1 MKKSTLWILSAVALA
16 ALLAGGARW
25 ASQRQASKAPAA
37 PTAAVVPSIELATS
51 DVFTA
56 RTQTLNLGIAVSGAL
71 KASESAIVK
80 ARVAG
85 ELQELSVR
93 EGDRVQ
99 AGQVIAR
106 IEPIEY
112 QARVRQAQQ
121 QADAAKAQVD
131 IAQRQFDNNQALVN
145 QGFISQTALLT
156 SQASLNGA
164 TATHAAALAALDLAN
179 KSLADATLRSPLSG
193 VVAQRLAQPGER
205 VAIEARLV
213 EVINLSQLELEAALT
228 AEDASLVR
236 VGMTAQL
243 QVDGVDAP
251 ISAKVLRIN
260 PSAQIGSRSI
270 LVYLGIKGREGLR
283 QGQFA
288 QGSLGTQTLQVI
300 AVPVDSVRTDKPQPY
315 VQVVQDGKVAH
326 ITVRTD
332 VRSEGERQTR
342 VAVTGVSEGAQ
353 VLSDTASEAQ
363 VQFGKLEAAA
373 NAELKAKGVSAKAN
387 RVASLRDA
395 LFSEIDNPVNCGQGP
410 EAQRLMDELK
420 RELPEF
426 KPLSSP
432 TKNCTQNEK
441 IISDYKGRIDNLVAR
456 APWNNADLSNVSTKA
471 SKAREELADLRSEIS
486 KSYSPNSIRQIASVF
501 EGHQTNYQ
509 DLIFQLGKQT
519 DTDKLEP
526 DLSIVAAQ
534 SLGNVYKLPALFLSR
549 LDEASTYVYL
559 LMALC
564 FDLFLVYL
572 YGLAK
577 KNRVR
582 KRAIAGPLAG
592 AW

>member
-1 MKKSTLWILSAVALA
+1 MKKSTFWILSAVALA

-37 PTAAVVPSIELATS
+37 PTAAVVPSIELAAS

-56 RTQTLNLGIAVSGAL
+56 RTQSLSQGITVSGAL
-71 KASESAIVK
+71 KASQSAIIK

-106 IEPIEY
+106 IDQTEY

-243 QVDGVDAP
+243 KVEGVETP
-251 ISAKVLRIN
+251 ITAKVLRIN
-260 PSAQIGSRSI
+260 PSAQSGSRSI
-270 LVYLGIKGREGLR
+270 LVYLGIQGREGLR

-288 QGSLGTQTLQVI
+288 QGSLGTQTVQAM
-300 AVPVDSVRTDKPQPY
+300 AVPLDSVRTDKPQPY
-315 VQVVQDGKVAH
+315 VQVVQDGKVVH

-332 VRSEGERQTR
+332 VRSEGERQTL
-342 VAVTGVSEGAQ
+342 VAVTGVTEGTQ
-353 VLSDTASEAQ
+353 VLSGSVGAVREGVIVKFTAP
-363 VQFGKLEAAA
+363 G
-373 NAELKAKGVSAKAN
+373 NA
-387 RVASLRDA
+387 
-395 LFSEIDNPVNCGQGP
+395 
-410 EAQRLMDELK
+410 
-420 RELPEF
+420 
-426 KPLSSP
+426 
-432 TKNCTQNEK
+432 TKVT
-441 IISDYKGRIDNLVAR
+441 
-456 APWNNADLSNVSTKA
+456 P
-471 SKAREELADLRSEIS
+471 
-486 KSYSPNSIRQIASVF
+486 
-501 EGHQTNYQ
+501 
-509 DLIFQLGKQT
+509 
-519 DTDKLEP
+519 
-526 DLSIVAAQ
+526 
-534 SLGNVYKLPALFLSR
+534 
-549 LDEASTYVYL
+549 
-559 LMALC
+559 
-564 FDLFLVYL
+564 
-572 YGLAK
+572 
-577 KNRVR
+577 
-582 KRAIAGPLAG
+582 
-592 AW
+592 

>member
-25 ASQRQASKAPAA
+25 ASQRQADKTPIA
-37 PTAAVVPSIELATS
+37 PTAAMVPSIELATS

-164 TATHAAALAALDLAN
+164 KATHAAALSALDLAN

-251 ISAKVLRIN
+251 ITAKVLRIN

-288 QGSLGTQTLQVI
+288 QGTLGTQSLQVM
-300 AVPVDSVRTDKPQPY
+300 AVPVESVRTDKPQPY

-332 VRSEGERQTR
+332 VRSEGERQTL
-342 VAVTGVSEGAQ
+342 VAVTGVTEGTQ
-353 VLSDTASEAQ
+353 VLSGSVGAVREGVLVKFTAP
-363 VQFGKLEAAA
+363 GNAA
-373 NAELKAKGVSAKAN
+373 KVT
-387 RVASLRDA
+387 
-395 LFSEIDNPVNCGQGP
+395 P
-410 EAQRLMDELK
+410 
-420 RELPEF
+420 
-426 KPLSSP
+426 
-432 TKNCTQNEK
+432 
-441 IISDYKGRIDNLVAR
+441 
-456 APWNNADLSNVSTKA
+456 
-471 SKAREELADLRSEIS
+471 
-486 KSYSPNSIRQIASVF
+486 
-501 EGHQTNYQ
+501 
-509 DLIFQLGKQT
+509 
-519 DTDKLEP
+519 
-526 DLSIVAAQ
+526 
-534 SLGNVYKLPALFLSR
+534 
-549 LDEASTYVYL
+549 
-559 LMALC
+559 
-564 FDLFLVYL
+564 
-572 YGLAK
+572 
-577 KNRVR
+577 
-582 KRAIAGPLAG
+582 
-592 AW
+592 

>member
-25 ASQRQASKAPAA
+25 ASQRQADKTPTA
-37 PTAAVVPSIELATS
+37 PTAVVAPSIELATS

-99 AGQVIAR
+99 VGQVIAR

-260 PSAQIGSRSI
+260 PSAQTGSRSI
-270 LVYLGIKGREGLR
+270 LVYLGIQGREGLR

-288 QGSLGTQTLQVI
+288 QGTLGTQSLQVM
-300 AVPVDSVRTDKPQPY
+300 AVPVESVRTDKPQPY

-332 VRSEGERQTR
+332 VRSEGERQTL
-342 VAVTGVSEGAQ
+342 VAVTGVTEGTQ
-353 VLSDTASEAQ
+353 VLSGSVGAVREGVLVKFTAP
-363 VQFGKLEAAA
+363 GNAA
-373 NAELKAKGVSAKAN
+373 KVT
-387 RVASLRDA
+387 
-395 LFSEIDNPVNCGQGP
+395 P
-410 EAQRLMDELK
+410 
-420 RELPEF
+420 
-426 KPLSSP
+426 
-432 TKNCTQNEK
+432 
-441 IISDYKGRIDNLVAR
+441 
-456 APWNNADLSNVSTKA
+456 
-471 SKAREELADLRSEIS
+471 
-486 KSYSPNSIRQIASVF
+486 
-501 EGHQTNYQ
+501 
-509 DLIFQLGKQT
+509 
-519 DTDKLEP
+519 
-526 DLSIVAAQ
+526 
-534 SLGNVYKLPALFLSR
+534 
-549 LDEASTYVYL
+549 
-559 LMALC
+559 
-564 FDLFLVYL
+564 
-572 YGLAK
+572 
-577 KNRVR
+577 
-582 KRAIAGPLAG
+582 
-592 AW
+592 

>member
-1 MKKSTLWILSAVALA
+1 MKKSTFWILSAVALA

-51 DVFTA
+51 DVFIA
-56 RTQTLNLGIAVSGAL
+56 RTQSLSQGITVSGAL
-71 KASESAIVK
+71 KASQSAIIK

-106 IEPIEY
+106 IDQTEY

-164 TATHAAALAALDLAN
+164 KATHAAALAALDLAN

-193 VVAQRLAQPGER
+193 VVSQRLVQPGER

-243 QVDGVDAP
+243 KVEGVDTP
-251 ISAKVLRIN
+251 IMAKVLRIN
-260 PSAQIGSRSI
+260 PSAQSGSRSI
-270 LVYLGIKGREGLR
+270 LVYLGIQGREGLR

-288 QGSLGTQTLQVI
+288 QGSLGTQTVQAM
-300 AVPVDSVRTDKPQPY
+300 AVPLDSVRTDKPQPY
-315 VQVVQDGKVAH
+315 VQVVQDGKVVH

-332 VRSEGERQTR
+332 VRSEGERESL
-342 VAVTGVSEGAQ
+342 VAVTGVAEGTQ
-353 VLSDTASEAQ
+353 VLTGSVGPVREGVVVKFTTPASPATP
-363 VQFGKLEAAA
+363 A
-373 NAELKAKGVSAKAN
+373 NA
-387 RVASLRDA
+387 
-395 LFSEIDNPVNCGQGP
+395 
-410 EAQRLMDELK
+410 
-420 RELPEF
+420 
-426 KPLSSP
+426 
-432 TKNCTQNEK
+432 
-441 IISDYKGRIDNLVAR
+441 
-456 APWNNADLSNVSTKA
+456 VSTK
-471 SKAREELADLRSEIS
+471 
-486 KSYSPNSIRQIASVF
+486 P
-501 EGHQTNYQ
+501 
-509 DLIFQLGKQT
+509 
-519 DTDKLEP
+519 
-526 DLSIVAAQ
+526 
-534 SLGNVYKLPALFLSR
+534 
-549 LDEASTYVYL
+549 
-559 LMALC
+559 
-564 FDLFLVYL
+564 
-572 YGLAK
+572 
-577 KNRVR
+577 
-582 KRAIAGPLAG
+582 
-592 AW
+592 